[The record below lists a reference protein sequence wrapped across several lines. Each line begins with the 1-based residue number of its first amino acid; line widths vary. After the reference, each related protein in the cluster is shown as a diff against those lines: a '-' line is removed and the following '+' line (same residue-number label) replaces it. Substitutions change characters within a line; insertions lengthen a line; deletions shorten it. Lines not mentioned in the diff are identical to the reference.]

1 MAHGKS
7 QRLRFKRRRNGKTD
21 YRRRLRMLRG
31 GAPRAI
37 VRVSNTQVVC
47 QLAQFD
53 PEGDRIVASFSG
65 NNLAAYGWPVGAST
79 KSVPACYVAGYA
91 LGKSALSAGHD
102 SAILDIGLASSSPG
116 NRIFAALKGMIDAGL
131 DVPHGDGVLPS
142 DDRVNGAHIDD
153 SLGAAVDA
161 AKNAIEEASG

>member
-91 LGKSALSAGHD
+91 LGKSAGK
-102 SAILDIGLASSSPG
+102 
-116 NRIFAALKGMIDAGL
+116 FAK
-131 DVPHGDGVLPS
+131 
-142 DDRVNGAHIDD
+142 RFF
-153 SLGAAVDA
+153 
-161 AKNAIEEASG
+161 

>member
-142 DDRVNGAHIDD
+142 DDRANGAHIDD
-153 SLGAAVDA
+153 SLAAAVDLSL
-161 AKNAIEEASG
+161 IHI

>member
-31 GAPRAI
+31 GVPRAI

-53 PEGDRIVASFSG
+53 PEGDKIVTSVSG
-65 NNLAAYGWPVGAST
+65 SNLTNYGWPADVST

-91 LGKSALSAGHD
+91 LGKSALSTGHD
-102 SAILDIGLASSSPG
+102 SAILDIGLAASSPG

-131 DVPHGDGVLPS
+131 NIPHGDGVLPS
-142 DDRVNGAHIDD
+142 DERVNGAHIDE
-153 SLGAAVDA
+153 SLAAAVEA